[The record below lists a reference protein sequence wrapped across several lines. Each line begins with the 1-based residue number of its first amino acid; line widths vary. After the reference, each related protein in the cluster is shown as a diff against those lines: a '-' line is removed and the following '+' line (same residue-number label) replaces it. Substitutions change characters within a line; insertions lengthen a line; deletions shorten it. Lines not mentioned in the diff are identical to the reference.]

1 MLYRLDMSFLL
12 KSVSQI
18 SSKSQIIK
26 VCHYG
31 AGAVKDAVGAF
42 AKKDDS
48 EENTYFYNFQKKQLD
63 KLKGNSIMS

>member
-1 MLYRLDMSFLL
+1 MPYSLEMSFLL

-18 SSKSQIIK
+18 PSKSKIIK
-26 VCHYG
+26 VRHYG

-42 AKKDDS
+42 AKKGDS
-48 EENTYFYNFQKKQLD
+48 EENTYFYNFQKEQLD